1 MTNTINDLITSLEGS
16 STRAKDT
23 FGRLDESQFN
33 WKPSAE
39 RWSVAECIS
48 HLQTAN
54 ETYFPMLEEITAGTY
69 SGSFWQKI
77 SPFSGFFGRM
87 LLKSVSPETTKKVKT
102 ASIFKPAASRYSK
115 NLIDDFHR
123 SNDELISFMHK
134 IKDEDL
140 STIIASPVNV
150 LITYSLDHSLKIMT
164 YHEVRH
170 LNQAENV
177 TKMDKFP
184 KN

>member
-16 STRAKDT
+16 TNRAGET
-23 FGRLDESQFN
+23 FSVLNEEQFN
-33 WKPSAE
+33 WKPTAE

-48 HLQTAN
+48 HIQTAN
-54 ETYFPMLEEITAGTY
+54 ETYFPMLEEISNGTY
-69 SGSFWQKI
+69 ASSFWERI
-77 SPFSGFFGRM
+77 SPLSGFFGRM
-87 LLKSVSPETTKKVKT
+87 LLKSVSPETTRKVKT

-115 NLIDDFHR
+115 SLIDDFR
-123 SNDELISFMHK
+123 GSNDQLISYMRK

-177 TKMDKFP
+177 MKMDKFP
-184 KN
+184 KQ